1 MDQQLKYFTC
11 SLQKGDKGEE
21 SGSGVIVKVEGLDEL
36 LKENSCLSVKIG
48 RELNLQTPCYA
59 LITAHSIIYA
69 PDVPDEQVAERF
81 KQQQL
86 KIIFGKSAIEIPL
99 EGCIQCRAVSCCG
112 RDSILR
118 LTEGLPKFTLMPHT
132 HECHIKLDFI
142 ILFLNKEFAN
152 KLPKTPQ
159 PPSLNIRQCWE
170 FPNVIQKSANLHYL
184 MYWRC
189 EGGKVENATVENV
202 KIPPKLEDG
211 MRSQLRDEIKTFT
224 AHQVLQYDRADMLSH
239 IGAPVVLQTANGKDH
254 VIGINTGAGI
264 STFYGITKLLKG
276 INNIMIIYRVYN
288 HLLILHPFPLHR
300 WRGAI
305 SLCNAALKCSYI
317 AAIKI

>member
-1 MDQQLKYFTC
+1 MTRFCQHHPHTSSDMDQQLKYYTC
-11 SLQKGDKGEE
+11 SFKKGNEGGE
-21 SGSGVIVKVEGLDEL
+21 SGSGVIVKIDGLDEL

-48 RELNLQTPCYA
+48 RKSNLQTPCYA

-69 PDVPDEQVAERF
+69 PDEPDKQVADRV

-86 KIIFGKSAIEIPL
+86 KIIFGKSIEIPL

-118 LTEGLPKFTLMPHT
+118 QTEDLLWFTLMPHT

-159 PPSLNIRQCWE
+159 PPSLDIMQCWG
-170 FPNVIQKSANLHYL
+170 FPDIIQKSANSHYF

-189 EGGKVENATVENV
+189 EGGKVEKATVENV
-202 KIPPKLEDG
+202 KIPHKFEEERG
-211 MRSQLRDEIKTFT
+211 QLRDEIETFK
-224 AHQVLQYDRADMLSH
+224 AHQFLKYDWADTQTH
-239 IGAPVVLQTANGKDH
+239 IGAPIVLQTANGKGH
-254 VIGINTGAGI
+254 MIGIKTEAGI

-276 INNIMIIYRVYN
+276 MII
-288 HLLILHPFPLHR
+288 
-300 WRGAI
+300 
-305 SLCNAALKCSYI
+305 
-317 AAIKI
+317 

>member
-1 MDQQLKYFTC
+1 MTHKPLPNMDQLNFFTC
-11 SLQKGDKGEE
+11 SFRKGNEEDE
-21 SGSGVIVKVEGLDEL
+21 SGSGVIVKIEGLDEL
-36 LKENSCLSVKIG
+36 LKNNSCLNIKIDG
-48 RELNLQTPCYA
+48 ESNLQTPCYA

-69 PDVPDEQVAERF
+69 PDAPDKQVADHV

-99 EGCIQCRAVSCCG
+99 EDCIQCRAVSCCG

-118 LTEGLPKFTLMPHT
+118 QTEDLPKFTLMPHT
-132 HECHIKLDFI
+132 HECHIDLDFV

-159 PPSLNIRQCWE
+159 PPSLDITQCWE
-170 FPNVIQKSANLHYL
+170 FPDIIQKSANLHFL

-189 EGGKVENATVENV
+189 EGGKVKNATVENV

-224 AHQVLQYDRADMLSH
+224 AHQVLQYDRADTQSH
-239 IGAPVVLQTANGKDH
+239 IGAPIVLQTANGKNH

-264 STFYGITKLLKG
+264 STFLWDHKTSNRY
-276 INNIMIIYRVYN
+276 
-288 HLLILHPFPLHR
+288 
-300 WRGAI
+300 
-305 SLCNAALKCSYI
+305 
-317 AAIKI
+317 

>member
-1 MDQQLKYFTC
+1 MTRFRQHHPHTSSDMDQQLKYYTC
-11 SLQKGDKGEE
+11 SFRKGNEGGE
-21 SGSGVIVKVEGLDEL
+21 SGSGVIVKIDRLDEL

-69 PDVPDEQVAERF
+69 PDAPDEQVADHV

-86 KIIFGKSAIEIPL
+86 KIIFGKSIEIPL

-118 LTEGLPKFTLMPHT
+118 QTEDVLNFTLMPHT
-132 HECHIKLDFI
+132 HECHIDLDFV

-159 PPSLNIRQCWE
+159 PPSLNIMQCWD
-170 FPNVIQKSANLHYL
+170 FPNIIQKLANLHCL

-189 EGGKVENATVENV
+189 EGGKVEKATVENV
-202 KIPPKLEDG
+202 KIPHKFEEERG
-211 MRSQLRDEIKTFT
+211 RLRDEIKTFT
-224 AHQVLQYDRADMLSH
+224 AHQVLQYDQADTQSH
-239 IGAPVVLQTANGKDH
+239 IGAPIVLQTANGKGY
-254 VIGINTGAGI
+254 VVGINTGAGI

-276 INNIMIIYRVYN
+276 MT
-288 HLLILHPFPLHR
+288 
-300 WRGAI
+300 I
-305 SLCNAALKCSYI
+305 SM
-317 AAIKI
+317 

>member
-1 MDQQLKYFTC
+1 MIIIWLVFYDKVSSILPDSSSDMDQQLKYYTC
-11 SLQKGDKGEE
+11 SFRKGNEGGE
-21 SGSGVIVKVEGLDEL
+21 SGSGVIVKIEGLDEL

-48 RELNLQTPCYA
+48 RESNLQTPCYA

-69 PDVPDEQVAERF
+69 PDVPDEHIPDEQVADRV

-99 EGCIQCRAVSCCG
+99 EDCIQCRAVSCCG

-118 LTEGLPKFTLMPHT
+118 LTEDLLRFTLMPHT
-132 HECHIKLDFI
+132 HTHECHIDLDFV

-159 PPSLNIRQCWE
+159 PPSLDIMQCWD
-170 FPNVIQKSANLHYL
+170 FPNVIQKSANSHYF

-189 EGGKVENATVENV
+189 EGGKVEKATVENV
-202 KIPPKLEDG
+202 KISHKFEDERG
-211 MRSQLRDEIKTFT
+211 RLRDEIKTFT
-224 AHQVLQYDRADMLSH
+224 AHQVLQYDRADTQSH
-239 IGAPVVLQTANGKDH
+239 IGVPVVLQTANGKDH
-254 VIGINTGAGI
+254 VVGINTGAGI

-276 INNIMIIYRVYN
+276 MT
-288 HLLILHPFPLHR
+288 
-300 WRGAI
+300 I
-305 SLCNAALKCSYI
+305 SM
-317 AAIKI
+317 

>member
-1 MDQQLKYFTC
+1 MDQLKYFTC
-11 SLQKGDKGEE
+11 SLQKGDKGKE
-21 SGSGVIVKVEGLDEL
+21 SGSGVIVKIDGLDEL

-48 RELNLQTPCYA
+48 RESNLQTPCYA

-69 PDVPDEQVAERF
+69 PDVPDEHIPDEQVADRV

-86 KIIFGKSAIEIPL
+86 KIIFGKSIEIPL

-118 LTEGLPKFTLMPHT
+118 LTEDLPKFTLMPHKHT

-152 KLPKTPQ
+152 KLPKTRQ
-159 PPSLNIRQCWE
+159 PPSLDIMQCWD
-170 FPNVIQKSANLHYL
+170 FPNVTQKAANLHCL

-189 EGGKVENATVENV
+189 EGGKVKNATVENV

-211 MRSQLRDEIKTFT
+211 VRSQLRDEIKTFT
-224 AHQVLQYDRADMLSH
+224 AHQVLQYDRADTQSH
-239 IGAPVVLQTANGKDH
+239 IGAPIVLQTANGKGH
-254 VIGINTGAGI
+254 MIGIKTEAGI

-276 INNIMIIYRVYN
+276 RPINNIMIIEYT
-288 HLLILHPFPLHR
+288 IIF
-300 WRGAI
+300 
-305 SLCNAALKCSYI
+305 
-317 AAIKI
+317 